1 MRILLDKGAKVP
13 TRAFPTDAGLDF
25 YSMRDGTVPAHGS
38 ATFGTGVH
46 VELPKGTAGIILPR
60 SGLMVK
66 RDLLTFG
73 VIDESYRGEIMVHMM
88 NHSDEEYRVY
98 AGDKISQM
106 LIVPVLYEDVEVV
119 DVLAEGERGENGF
132 GSTGV

>member
-1 MRILLDKGAKVP
+1 MRIMLDKGAKVP
-13 TRAFPTDAGLDF
+13 TRAFPTDAGLDL

-66 RDLLTFG
+66 RDILTFG

-88 NHSDEEYRVY
+88 NHGDEEYRVY

-106 LIVPVLYEDVEVV
+106 LIVPVLYEKVEVV
-119 DVLAEGERGENGF
+119 DALAEGERGSDGF
-132 GSTGV
+132 GSTGR